1 MRTVPYAY
9 CYKNGKIVI
18 QEDEARVLKNL
29 YQAYLELSSL
39 QKAGNKAG
47 ISFAHPTIKRM
58 LSNPIY
64 LGQGIYPQIIKND
77 CFHAVQKKLKQRS
90 KPRKTKKEPI
100 VYKVP
105 KFNLA
110 LVPASKIDPYEQA
123 ALIYERIE
131 VVHEKE

>member
-1 MRTVPYAY
+1 MRTIPYAY
-9 CYKNGKIVI
+9 CYKNGKLII
-18 QEDEARVLKNL
+18 QDDEARKLKDL
-29 YQAYLELSSL
+29 FQAYLELSSL
-39 QKAGNKAG
+39 QKAGDKAG
-47 ISFAHPTIKRM
+47 ISCAHPTIKRM

-64 LGQGIYPQIIKND
+64 LGQGIYPQIIENK

-90 KPRKTKKEPI
+90 KPGKTIKEPLF
-100 VYKVP
+100 YKVP

-110 LVPASKIDPYEQA
+110 PVPEIKKDPYEQA

>member
-1 MRTVPYAY
+1 
-9 CYKNGKIVI
+9 
-18 QEDEARVLKNL
+18 
-29 YQAYLELSSL
+29 
-39 QKAGNKAG
+39 
-47 ISFAHPTIKRM
+47 M

-110 LVPASKIDPYEQA
+110 LVPASKKDPYEQA